1 MENDS
6 HSDDCYIT
14 GFKEDNDCIALSSNI
29 RVNTLRKTE
38 SDQHFERTE
47 R

>member
-1 MENDS
+1 MENVS
-6 HSDDCYIT
+6 HSDDCYI
-14 GFKEDNDCIALSSNI
+14 KEEDDCIALSSNI
-29 RVNTLRKTE
+29 RVNTLPKTE

>member
-1 MENDS
+1 MENYS
-6 HSDDCYIT
+6 HSDDCYST
-14 GFKEDNDCIALSSNI
+14 SFKEEDDCIAL
-29 RVNTLRKTE
+29 RVNTLPKTE